1 MDSKRELDPRS
12 LFVRGLSHEVGD
24 AELND
29 AFSAVGPVR
38 HAFIIKDG
46 KGGRHK
52 GYGFVTFA
60 LQEDAERAVQEL
72 HGTELGGRKIKLEGA
87 QKRASLEDRKTKNKR
102 KQPSQDDNE
111 EPAAAEEDAKDAE
124 KGAKSKEK
132 AKPGTAREPAVKK
145 PRQAAAAPSPA
156 VVTKKR
162 PAKDPEKVAKN
173 LEKHSLVRTVA
184 YGGLTSES
192 IKAAAITEV
201 NSKSGEAVEGIIN
214 PAPTEVVRKHKLSQD
229 GCTGDVI
236 FVRYKNAKDAMAAV
250 AALHGQTV
258 GGSKKKGA
266 AGGVSLWA
274 RQVSGEGLH
283 LKRWRV
289 VVRNLSFNVNEQDL
303 RSAFAPAG
311 FVWEVTIP
319 RASDGKPRG
328 FGFVGFTCR
337 AHAERG
343 IKAVN
348 GTKIAGRPVAV
359 DWAVAK
365 RDYEQ
370 GNTAA
375 EAPPLAEDERGMSER
390 SDDGYGS
397 SHVDDSDG
405 ESDDEEGVN
414 KKKKRGLLGQELDS
428 DDDGENLPA
437 LAPEEER
444 GMLHSV
450 IGDILGEGED
460 SDEDEDMEDAE
471 EEDSEEEE
479 GAQTLSD
486 GESDEEDDKD
496 DEEEEEE
503 EESDEDEGEDELAPE
518 GDMFSRKAIESS
530 KSAPNAA
537 VERLERRAEQFT
549 AAIEDGAV
557 KKAPPPPGAS
567 VFVRGLALDVTKD
580 DVFLAM
586 KAFGYV
592 VSTRLVVDKTT
603 GKSKGTAFVDYRYE
617 DSAQKVIDACT
628 RGRENAGPGVVIGG
642 KKVDVDLA
650 LDSDGARKLAAE
662 KGAAGFGPG
671 GVFGDRRNIYLSKEG
686 LIPEDSAA
694 WEALSASDKA
704 KRKRGV
710 EEARTKLRSPNFCV
724 SKTRLNVR
732 NVPRSWDEKKIK
744 AMFIAA
750 VKERATKA
758 NPKVVQVKLLK
769 EDGPDGAKGEGR
781 SKGIGFVEFDDHE
794 HALCA
799 LRQLNNNPKPWGK
812 DTRPI
817 IEFAIDDVR
826 TLKKREARVVR
837 TPVEAAERAAA
848 REEKTEMKKE
858 EKKQRK
864 AAAKEEKE
872 LEGGDVKSKRKLR
885 AERRRMLKERQ
896 RAKQGKQAA
905 GNGGN
910 GEHTENNE
918 GGGGSPAAAASTL
931 KSQRRRE
938 QRKKNKAGGSTDGAI
953 VLPSQPAPSKSSAPN
968 GKVVSKALERKK
980 KDDGLVDRL
989 AASAGVAEGRVVKKR
1004 RRDTDRVERLAEAYV
1019 ARTYGEER
1027 GPKAKQG
1034 QQQGGQK
1041 KKRWFQDDT

>member
-1 MDSKRELDPRS
+1 MNSERELDPRS
-12 LFVRGLSHEVGD
+12 LFVRGLSYEVGD

-38 HAFIIKDG
+38 HAFIIKHG
-46 KGGRHK
+46 KGERHK
-52 GYGFVTFA
+52 GYGFVTYA

-72 HGTELGGRKIKLEGA
+72 HGTELGGRKIKVEGA
-87 QKRASLEDRKTKNKR
+87 KKRASLEERKTKNKR
-102 KQPSQDDNE
+102 KQTTEDDDE
-111 EPAAAEEDAKDAE
+111 EPVAEEEAKDAE
-124 KGAKSKEK
+124 KGAKAKEK
-132 AKPGTAREPAVKK
+132 AKPVTAREPAVKK
-145 PRQAAAAPSPA
+145 PRQAAAATSPA
-156 VVTKKR
+156 ALTSKR

-184 YGGLTSES
+184 YGGLYSES
-192 IKAAAITEV
+192 INAAITEIE
-201 NSKSGEAVEGIIN
+201 SKSGETIEGIIN
-214 PAPTEVVRKHKLSQD
+214 PAPTEVVHKHKLSQD

-236 FVRYKNAKDAMAAV
+236 FVRYKTTKDAMAAV
-250 AALHGQTV
+250 AALHGQPI
-258 GGSKKKGA
+258 GGGKKKGA
-266 AGGVSLWA
+266 AAAGNVSLWA

-289 VVRNLSFNVNEQDL
+289 VIRNLSFKATEQDL

-311 FVWEVTIP
+311 FVWEVTLP
-319 RASDGKPRG
+319 QGADGKARG

-348 GTKIAGRPVAV
+348 GTRIAGRPVAV

-365 RDYEQ
+365 RDYEL

-375 EAPPLAEDERGMSER
+375 EAPPVAEDEQEMSEK
-390 SDDGYGS
+390 SEDGYGS
-397 SHVDDSDG
+397 SDIDDSD
-405 ESDDEEGVN
+405 SDDEEGVK
-414 KKKKRGLLGQELDS
+414 KKKKRGLVGQELDS
-428 DDDGENLPA
+428 DDNDDGHNLNA

-450 IGDILGEGED
+450 IGNILGEGEY
-460 SDEDEDMEDAE
+460 SDEDEYMENAE
-471 EEDSEEEE
+471 EEDVQTFSGDEDDEEESEEEE
-479 GAQTLSD
+479 
-486 GESDEEDDKD
+486 DER
-496 DEEEEEE
+496 
-503 EESDEDEGEDELAPE
+503 APQ
-518 GDMFSRKAIESS
+518 GDMFSRKAIESLS

-549 AAIEDGAV
+549 AAIEDSTARR
-557 KKAPPPPGAS
+557 APPPPGAS

-586 KAFGYV
+586 KAYGYV

-617 DSAQKVIDACT
+617 ESAEKVVAACT
-628 RGRENAGPGVVIGG
+628 KGRENAGPGVLIGG

-662 KGAAGFGPG
+662 KGAAGLGPG
-671 GVFGDRRNIYLSKEG
+671 GVFGDRRNMYLSKEG

-694 WEALSASDKA
+694 WEDLSASDKA

-732 NVPRSWDEKKIK
+732 NVPRSWDEKKVK
-744 AMFIAA
+744 ALFIAA
-750 VKERATKA
+750 VKERATKS

-769 EDGPDGAKGEGR
+769 EDGPDGVKGEGR

-826 TLKKREARVVR
+826 ALKKREARVVR
-837 TPVEAAERAAA
+837 TPAEAAERAAA
-848 REEKTEMKKE
+848 REEKIELKKE
-858 EKKQRK
+858 ERKQRK
-864 AAAKEEKE
+864 SAAKEEKE

-896 RAKQGKQAA
+896 RAKQGRQAA
-905 GNGGN
+905 VNGGN
-910 GEHTENNE
+910 DEKQIEV
-918 GGGGSPAAAASTL
+918 GGASPANASTL

-938 QRKKNKAGGSTDGAI
+938 QRKKNKVGGSKVGAI
-953 VLPSQPAPSKSSAPN
+953 VLPSKPDSTKGIAAN
-968 GKVVSKALERKK
+968 AKVVNKALERKK
-980 KDDGLVDRL
+980 NDDGLMDRL
-989 AASAGVAEGRVVKKR
+989 AASTGGAEGRLVKKR

-1019 ARTYGEER
+1019 ARTYGG
-1027 GPKAKQG
+1027 GPKAKQ
-1034 QQQGGQK
+1034 QGGEK
-1041 KKRWFQDDT
+1041 KKRWFQEET

>member
-1 MDSKRELDPRS
+1 MDSNRELDPRS
-12 LFVRGLSHEVGD
+12 LFVRGLSYEVGD

-52 GYGFVTFA
+52 GYGFVTYA

-72 HGTELGGRKIKLEGA
+72 HGTELGGRKIKVEGA
-87 QKRASLEDRKTKNKR
+87 KKRAPLEERKTKNKR
-102 KQPSQDDNE
+102 RQTTEDDGGE
-111 EPAAAEEDAKDAE
+111 AAAEEHSEDAE
-124 KGAKSKEK
+124 KGAKSKPV
-132 AKPGTAREPAVKK
+132 AAREPAMKK
-145 PRQAAAAPSPA
+145 PRQAAAASPPA
-156 VVTKKR
+156 ALKSKR

-173 LEKHSLVRTVA
+173 FEKHSLVRTVA
-184 YGGLTSES
+184 YGGLNSEC
-192 IKAAAITEV
+192 INAAITEI
-201 NSKSGEAVEGIIN
+201 KAKGGEAIEGVIN
-214 PAPTEVVRKHKLSQD
+214 PAPAEVVRRHKLSQD

-236 FVRYKNAKDAMAAV
+236 FVRYNTAKDAMAAV
-250 AALHGQTV
+250 ATLHGQPID
-258 GGSKKKGA
+258 GGKKK
-266 AGGVSLWA
+266 AGTAGVSLWA

-283 LKRWRV
+283 LRRWRV
-289 VVRNLSFNVNEQDL
+289 VIRNLSFNATEQDL

-311 FVWEVTIP
+311 FVWEVTVP
-319 RASDGKPRG
+319 RGADGKPRG

-348 GTKIAGRPVAV
+348 GTKIAGRPIAV

-370 GNTAA
+370 GNTSA
-375 EAPPLAEDERGMSER
+375 EAPPLAEDEQEMSER
-390 SDDGYGS
+390 SEDGYGS
-397 SHVDDSDG
+397 SDLDDSDD
-405 ESDDEEGVN
+405 ESDEEGG
-414 KKKKRGLLGQELDS
+414 KKKKRGLIGQELDS
-428 DDDGENLPA
+428 DIVPV

-450 IGDILGEGED
+450 IGNILGEGAD

-471 EEDSEEEE
+471 EGDS
-479 GAQTLSD
+479 
-486 GESDEEDDKD
+486 
-496 DEEEEEE
+496 EEEEEE
-503 EESDEDEGEDELAPE
+503 EEGVETLNDEEVEEKEESEEDEEEDEHAPK
-518 GDMFSRKAIESS
+518 GDMFSRKAIENS

-549 AAIEDGAV
+549 AALEDGAA

-586 KAFGYV
+586 KAYGYV

-617 DSAQKVIDACT
+617 DSAQKVVAACT
-628 RGRENAGPGVVIGG
+628 KGRENAGPGVVIGG

-662 KGAAGFGPG
+662 KGAAGLGPG

-694 WEALSASDKA
+694 WEDLSASDKA

-724 SKTRLNVR
+724 SRTRLNVR
-732 NVPRSWDEKKIK
+732 NVPRSWDEKKVK

-758 NPKVVQVKLLK
+758 NPKVVQVKILK

-826 TLKKREARVVR
+826 ALKKREARVVR
-837 TPVEAAERAAA
+837 TPAEAAERAAA
-848 REEKTEMKKE
+848 REEKAEIKKE
-858 EKKQRK
+858 GTRQRK

-872 LEGGDVKSKRKLR
+872 LEGGDFKSKRKLR

-905 GNGGN
+905 ALGGN
-910 GEHTENNE
+910 AEKSE
-918 GGGGSPAAAASTL
+918 GGGASPAAAAAASTM

-938 QRKKNKAGGSTDGAI
+938 QRKKNKAGGSTDGAV
-953 VLPSQPAPSKSSAPN
+953 VLPAKPAPTKGTGAN
-968 GKVVSKALERKK
+968 AKVVNKVLERKK

-1019 ARTYGEER
+1019 ARTYGEEG
-1027 GPKAKQG
+1027 GPKGK
-1034 QQQGGQK
+1034 QQQQQQRGE
-1041 KKRWFQDDT
+1041 KRWFQDDT